1 MSPKNQEPLVK
12 LYKQIKLE
20 SGTISP
26 QQFLTLPPLWPEENK
41 CNYPSG
47 VWESTVNM
55 TYYPNSHFSRERAQP
70 DIAERLTF
78 WWLKQKEVYLLTS
91 QEVQRGQPRDKAVAQ
106 PMRLF
111 SLLPHQHLGFRLHA
125 CHVILSQQELADSQA
140 HPGLRFTF
148 KVGSS
153 LHRGERMKQL
163 LKNKRRQKKVPP
175 AQVLS
180 LPDLPNTQQIP
191 IHTFLTTTGILKINV
206 SHFLLSYL

>member
-1 MSPKNQEPLVK
+1 MSPKNQKAVVK

-20 SGTISP
+20 PGTISP
-26 QQFLTLPPLWPEENK
+26 KQFLTLLCGQRRTNATIPVVFGNH
-41 CNYPSG
+41 CY
-47 VWESTVNM
+47 M

-70 DIAERLTF
+70 DIAEKLTF

-91 QEVQRGQPRDKAVAQ
+91 QEVQRGQPRDKAVAR
-106 PMRLF
+106 PMLLF

-125 CHVILSQQELADSQA
+125 CHVILSQQELADSEA

-206 SHFLLSYL
+206 SHFLLSNL